1 MAYLPIIEYPDPR
14 LRERSEPVTI
24 FDAELGQL
32 VDDLIETLHAT
43 KAIGLSAPQANVF
56 RQVLVT
62 DLSGN
67 ASDPQVYI
75 NPEIL
80 AKSVPG
86 LVEESCLSVPGV
98 VGNVVRATQVRVRA
112 QDRSGKMFESNLEGM
127 HAVCVQHEMDH
138 LVGKLFVD
146 RLSWFR
152 RLRLRASAAR
162 TSSSGATH

>member
-1 MAYLPIIEYPDPR
+1 MACLPIIEYPDPR
-14 LRERSEPVTI
+14 LRQCSEPVAI

-56 RQVLVT
+56 SQVLVT

-98 VGNVVRATQVRVRA
+98 VGNVVRATQIRIRA
-112 QDRSGKMFESNLEGM
+112 QDRAGEIFERNLEGM

-146 RLSWFR
+146 RLSLFR

-162 TSSSGATH
+162 AHSSGAA